1 MARLYLIRHPHT
13 RPDPAVPA
21 SQWGLSETGEAQ
33 VRALVNAPFW
43 RQVVAVY
50 TSTHPK
56 TKVVGEVVH
65 QVYGLPVYED
75 AGLDE
80 AARDGWLEPYEFQA
94 EPRAFFTITDRP
106 PVSGWESADAAR
118 ARFVAAVDAIAARH
132 SPDDSLAIVTHA
144 SVLTLY
150 LAHVRGEAPRYT
162 DWGPIG
168 FAEVIALDR
177 VTLRPLTP
185 FIAAPYDGL

>member
-50 TSTHPK
+50 TSTHLK

-80 AARDGWLEPYEFQA
+80 AAREGWLSRRVPGSAARIYDHGSPA
-94 EPRAFFTITDRP
+94 GVRLGISGRRARAFR
-106 PVSGWESADAAR
+106 GG
-118 ARFVAAVDAIAARH
+118 VDAIAARH
-132 SPDDSLAIVTHA
+132 SPDDSLAIATHA

-150 LAHVRGEAPRYT
+150 LAHVCEAPAIPT
-162 DWGPIG
+162 GPIG

-177 VTLRPLTP
+177 VIAAPADA

>member
-80 AARDGWLEPYEFQA
+80 AAREGWLEPDEFQA
-94 EPRAFFTITDRP
+94 AQRAFFTITDRP

-118 ARFVAAVDAIAARH
+118 AFRGGGGRDRCPALARRLAGDRHACVRADAVSGACA
-132 SPDDSLAIVTHA
+132 
-144 SVLTLY
+144 
-150 LAHVRGEAPRYT
+150 G
-162 DWGPIG
+162 
-168 FAEVIALDR
+168 
-177 VTLRPLTP
+177 
-185 FIAAPYDGL
+185 